1 MNDSVSEATASEQSS
16 VETSVSTALT
26 EKPDFL
32 NEKFWPDGGG
42 EPLSILENLS
52 QSYAELETRIRS
64 KEEDIS
70 DRLKSEIENSMFE
83 GVPTEAS
90 QNNLSLPEDF
100 GLEINTEDPL
110 LDDFRQFAHQH
121 KLSQDVGSGI
131 FQLYGNSMK
140 AALPDPEAEKKL
152 IGEDFDGRMSR
163 MEASFKANLD
173 PEDYEAVS
181 SMQLTAKSFRAME
194 KLASMLAPGGVN
206 HSDFDGGSLPLGDQD
221 AAQLRSKID
230 ELQGSDAYWGQSSN
244 PAEIDRVRNEVGRL
258 QEQLSGGRQRRRQMD
273 GSLGG

>member
-1 MNDSVSEATASEQSS
+1 MNDSVSDATASEESS
-16 VETSVSTALT
+16 SEESISTMLT
-26 EKPDFL
+26 ERPDFL

-70 DRLKSEIENSMFE
+70 DRLRSEIENSMFE

-90 QNNLSLPEDF
+90 QYNVSLPEDVGF
-100 GLEINTEDPL
+100 ELQEGDPL
-110 LDDFRQFAHQH
+110 VDEFKQFAHQH
-121 KLSQDVGSGI
+121 KLSQDVVDGI
-131 FQLYGNSMK
+131 FSIYGNSK
-140 AALPDPEAEKKL
+140 KSSIPNYEEEKKK
-152 IGEDFDGRMSR
+152 IGEDFAGRFSR
-163 MEASFKANLD
+163 MEATFKANLT
-173 PEDYEAVS
+173 PEEYEAVS
-181 SMQLTAKSFRAME
+181 NVSMDANMFKFME
-194 KLASMLAPGGVN
+194 GYATMIATGGVN
-206 HSDFDGGSLPLGDQD
+206 HSDFDGGSPPLGDQD
-221 AAQLRSKID
+221 AVQLRSKID